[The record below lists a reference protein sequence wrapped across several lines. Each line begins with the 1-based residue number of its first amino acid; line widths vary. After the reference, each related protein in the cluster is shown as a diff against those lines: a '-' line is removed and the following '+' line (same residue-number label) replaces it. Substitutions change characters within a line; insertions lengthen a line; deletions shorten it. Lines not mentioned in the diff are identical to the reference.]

1 MRMVA
6 LAQAQLQDVIRN
18 PLLVLFAA
26 LLPAMGIMMRLV
38 MPESARP
45 LLVVML
51 SVMAPYFVGWNVAGI
66 TLAEEK
72 EKRRL
77 EALFLTPV
85 RPWQVVMVKGALAL
99 AGTLVMGAV
108 MLAVGGKVPVRPGI
122 WFLAYLLLTL
132 FAVGAGTLLGLLFKD
147 MRSMSIGGTPV
158 QILLLFAT
166 TLPWALARPRAVG
179 GPGLAAHAA
188 GGRPDAGGVLRR
200 GGAGPPAR
208 TGDAGLRRRSLAGQ
222 REPGAPALLPGA
234 VTKGGASVRKLTAAL
249 LALLLLAGCAP
260 GDGPAGGEIRRR
272 ALTIAL
278 DETWTAAA
286 ELTYPAGGDG
296 PWPAVILFHGSGPM
310 DMDATNVD
318 AGGRVV
324 SANFRLLAERLARSG
339 YVVLRFHKRGVRR
352 PGDYDLEQ
360 AYRATTNQLI
370 ADAGRVIAAAR
381 EQPEVDGGRIYLY
394 GWSQGA
400 QVAAHAALADR
411 GVAGVILQGPPTG
424 GWAETLRYQHLEL
437 GLRLLAEVDADGD
450 GKLSAR
456 EWMDVPPGPAA
467 LDGQLLRLGAGL
479 HALGVE
485 DAGRHRPGRRRA
497 HRPGGGAAAGHS
509 SAYRQSRREPHD
521 GSRQRAG

>member
-166 TLPWALARPRAVG
+166 TLPWALAGPVLWEVQAWLPTRPVVD
-179 GPGLAAHAA
+179 LMQA
-188 GGRPDAGGVLRR
+188 GFFGEEVPVLRH
-200 GGAGPPAR
+200 
-208 TGDAGLRRRSLAGQ
+208 
-222 REPGAPALLPGA
+222 ALVML
-234 VTKGGASVRKLTAAL
+234 
-249 LALLLLAGCAP
+249 
-260 GDGPAGGEIRRR
+260 
-272 ALTIAL
+272 
-278 DETWTAAA
+278 
-286 ELTYPAGGDG
+286 
-296 PWPAVILFHGSGPM
+296 
-310 DMDATNVD
+310 
-318 AGGRVV
+318 
-324 SANFRLLAERLARSG
+324 G
-339 YVVLRFHKRGVRR
+339 YVAAVWLANVSLVRR
-352 PGDYDLEQ
+352 
-360 AYRATTNQLI
+360 
-370 ADAGRVIAAAR
+370 
-381 EQPEVDGGRIYLY
+381 
-394 GWSQGA
+394 
-400 QVAAHAALADR
+400 
-411 GVAGVILQGPPTG
+411 
-424 GWAETLRYQHLEL
+424 
-437 GLRLLAEVDADGD
+437 
-450 GKLSAR
+450 LSFLVR
-456 EWMDVPPGPAA
+456 
-467 LDGQLLRLGAGL
+467 
-479 HALGVE
+479 
-485 DAGRHRPGRRRA
+485 
-497 HRPGGGAAAGHS
+497 
-509 SAYRQSRREPHD
+509 
-521 GSRQRAG
+521 

>member
-1 MRMVA
+1 M
-6 LAQAQLQDVIRN
+6 
-18 PLLVLFAA
+18 
-26 LLPAMGIMMRLV
+26 
-38 MPESARP
+38 
-45 LLVVML
+45 
-51 SVMAPYFVGWNVAGI
+51 
-66 TLAEEK
+66 
-72 EKRRL
+72 
-77 EALFLTPV
+77 
-85 RPWQVVMVKGALAL
+85 
-99 AGTLVMGAV
+99 
-108 MLAVGGKVPVRPGI
+108 
-122 WFLAYLLLTL
+122 
-132 FAVGAGTLLGLLFKD
+132 
-147 MRSMSIGGTPV
+147 
-158 QILLLFAT
+158 
-166 TLPWALARPRAVG
+166 
-179 GPGLAAHAA
+179 
-188 GGRPDAGGVLRR
+188 
-200 GGAGPPAR
+200 
-208 TGDAGLRRRSLAGQ
+208 
-222 REPGAPALLPGA
+222 
-234 VTKGGASVRKLTAAL
+234 RKLTAAL

-352 PGDYDLEQ
+352 PGDYDPEQ

-467 LDGQLLRLGAGL
+467 LMGSFYVWAPDSTPWASKMRADTDRDGDGLIDLEAELRPAIEALIANPAVNPMMDPANEPAESLAEIAPRLGRPVLILHGEHDGFVPVSDGEAIAAAAPETATLRRLPGL
-479 HALGVE
+479 GHALSPTADPARDEFGPMDE
-485 DAGRHRPGRRRA
+485 AA
-497 HRPGGGAAAGHS
+497 IAALLEWLQAQAAA
-509 SAYRQSRREPHD
+509 R
-521 GSRQRAG
+521 